1 MRIAMIGQ
9 KGIATG
15 GRAGGIERHVREVSK
30 RLAFIGH
37 EVFVYARAKYDPEKP
52 ESFEGARLIF
62 LPTIYSKHIEAIFHT
77 LISSIHALRQDYD
90 IIHYHGVGPATLAWI
105 PKLFAR
111 KTKVIV
117 TFHSQ
122 DRFHKKWGL
131 FARWYLLFGE
141 WASVMFSHYC
151 IAVSHEMQVFCRSK
165 FKREV
170 VYIPNGAE
178 VKTVEGYDHLE
189 KFGLKPD
196 EYFIN
201 VGRIVPQKGLHFLI
215 KAYKNIKTD
224 KKVVIV
230 GAPSFSEGYYTELRE
245 LAKGDDRIR
254 FLGFQEGETLEQLYS
269 NAYAYVHPSEY
280 EGLPLVI
287 LEAMSFGLM
296 PIVSDIA
303 PNVEA
308 IHGIGMTF
316 ATTDIEDL
324 RSKLEHAV
332 NHPSVV
338 QDQAEEAIAIIETYF
353 NWDMITDHIEAV
365 YITSRH

>member
-15 GRAGGIERHVREVSK
+15 GRAGGIERHVREVAK

-52 ESFEGARLIF
+52 ESFEGAQLIY
-62 LPTIYSKHIEAIFHT
+62 LPTIYSKHIEAILHT
-77 LISSIHALRQDYD
+77 FFASVHAVRQDYD

-111 KTKVIV
+111 NAKVVV

-122 DRFHKKWGL
+122 DRFHKKWGW
-131 FARWYLLFGE
+131 FAKAYLLFGE
-141 WASVMFSHYC
+141 WASVAFSDYC
-151 IAVSHEMQVFCRSK
+151 IAVSHEMQVFCRNR

-178 VKTVEGYDHLE
+178 LKNIEGCNELD
-189 KFGLKPD
+189 KFGLKPG

-215 KAYKNIKTD
+215 EAYKKIKTD

-230 GAPSFSEGYYTELRE
+230 GAPSFSDDYYTKVRSM
-245 LAKGDDRIR
+245 AKEDGRIR
-254 FLGFQEGETLEQLYS
+254 FLGFQDGETIDQLYA
-269 NAYAYVHPSEY
+269 NAYGYVHPSEY

-316 ATTDIEDL
+316 SSANVDDL
-324 RSKLEHAV
+324 RDKLEYALG
-332 NHPSVV
+332 HPTVV
-338 QDQAEEAIAIIETYF
+338 QDQSEEARAIIETNF
-353 NWDMITDHIEAV
+353 NWDTITDHIEAV

>member
-9 KGIATG
+9 KGVATG
-15 GRAGGIERHVREVSK
+15 GRSGGIEAHVREVAK

-52 ESFEGARLIF
+52 ESFEGARLVF
-62 LPTIYSKHIEAIFHT
+62 LPTVYSKHIEAILHT
-77 LISSIHALRQDYD
+77 LIASIHALRKDYD

-111 KTKVIV
+111 KAKVIV

-122 DRFHKKWGL
+122 DRFHKKWGW
-131 FARWYLLFGE
+131 FARVYLLFGE

-151 IAVSHEMQVFCRSK
+151 IAVSHEMQVFCRSRY
-165 FKREV
+165 KREV

-178 VKTVEGYDHLE
+178 LKTVKGHEELE
-189 KFGLKPD
+189 KFGLKPK
-196 EYFIN
+196 EYFVN

-215 KAYKNIKTD
+215 DAYKNIDTD

-230 GAPSFSEGYYTELRE
+230 GAPSFSGDYYTKMRE

-308 IHGIGMTF
+308 IHGIGLTF
-316 ATTDIEDL
+316 TTANMQDL
-324 RSKLEHAV
+324 RDKLEYAIS
-332 NHPSVV
+332 HPTIV
-338 QDQAEEAIAIIETYF
+338 QDQAEEARAIIETHF
-353 NWDMITDHIEAV
+353 NWDTITDHIEAV

>member
-1 MRIAMIGQ
+1 MIGQ
-9 KGIATG
+9 KGVATG
-15 GRAGGIERHVREVSK
+15 GRAGGIERHVREISK

-37 EVFVYARAKYDPEKP
+37 EVFVYARAKYDPEK
-52 ESFEGARLIF
+52 SDQFEGVKLIY
-62 LPTIYSKHIEAIFHT
+62 LPTIYSKHIEAILHT
-77 LISSIHALRQDYD
+77 FLASIHALRQDYD

-105 PKLFAR
+105 PRLFAR
-111 KTKVIV
+111 QAKVIV

-131 FARWYLLFGE
+131 FARLYLYFGE

-151 IAVSHEMQVFCRSK
+151 IAVSHEMQVFCRER
-165 FKREV
+165 FNREV

-178 VKTVEGYDHLE
+178 IKEVEGDDELA
-189 KFGLKPD
+189 KFDLKPQS
-196 EYFIN
+196 YFLN
-201 VGRIVPQKGLHFLI
+201 VGRIVPQKGLHYLI
-215 KAYKNIKTD
+215 EAFKNIDTN

-230 GAPSFSEGYYTELRE
+230 GAPSFSDDYYTRMRE

-254 FLGFQEGETLEQLYS
+254 FLGFQEGRTLEQLYA

-296 PIVSDIA
+296 PIVSDIE
-303 PNVEA
+303 PNREV
-308 IHGIGMTF
+308 IHGVGMTF
-316 ATTDIEDL
+316 VTADVHDL
-324 RSKLEHAV
+324 REKLLYALD
-332 NHPSVV
+332 HPAVV
-338 QDQAEEAIAIIETYF
+338 QDQSEEAKSIIETHF
-353 NWDMITDHIEAV
+353 NWDTITDHIEAV